1 MNYLKLSKDLIPIIN
16 SYNDYSII
24 NMKNIAEK
32 NTNKTISWEFDPDI
46 TITDIIFRVL
56 QFGATGIYISSM
68 TGKVNEE
75 FKKKI
80 KNNPLFRQDHDDIL
94 GSRYR
99 INGIDH
105 YWNVSIYQL
114 GLIKYNEKDSDEEFI
129 LNDTKR
135 N

>member
-1 MNYLKLSKDLIPIIN
+1 M
-16 SYNDYSII
+16 
-24 NMKNIAEK
+24 
-32 NTNKTISWEFDPDI
+32 
-46 TITDIIFRVL
+46 

-99 INGIDH
+99 INGIRSLLECF
-105 YWNVSIYQL
+105 NISIRS
-114 GLIKYNEKDSDEEFI
+114 N
-129 LNDTKR
+129 
-135 N
+135 